1 MNLKSYMSNTH
12 MKLRNIVQL
21 KKLCMEKLSVM

>member
-1 MNLKSYMSNTH
+1 MNLKSYMSNTY